1 MFDLIE
7 DMFDGGGIGI
17 LIVLIVAALALWLA
31 IYVAKQFA
39 QVALEKGHTG
49 KRYFHLCFWLGI
61 VGYLLVIALPD
72 RKNLQ

>member
-1 MFDLIE
+1 MFDIE
-7 DMFDGGGIGI
+7 DLFDGGGIGI

-49 KRYFHLCFWLGI
+49 KRYFHLCFWLGM